1 MNLAKVFLKKKIL
14 TSFNNPIL
22 RNKLLLELRD
32 LELSVRALNALL
44 NQNLNTIKD
53 LIELTEGELKRFPN
67 MGQTSINQIKE
78 MLDNYSLYLGM
89 EIPDLN
95 DEANIE
101 TINSIEVKEED
112 KLIEI
117 SEEKIIELI
126 KEFDETTLSVRSKNV
141 LKNLNCT
148 NIGDIIFLS
157 GQSLLNNNNLGKK
170 SVNEIEEYINNLD
183 LNFGDIIEPW
193 DKNIVKQ
200 LRENLIGKIS
210 DEARQELIKK
220 NQYLEVELQKILEEC
235 IKTSQKDQSIKDRV
249 IDVLINRFG
258 LDGSPAKTLEII
270 GQKYN
275 VTRERIRQNQ
285 ENGLRKLKTFK
296 PFTPIL
302 DKIFEELSKSLPVTE
317 IEFNRILKEKKLTL
331 VEWDFKGLQDF
342 YENIGIKTDFYIT
355 KVNTIKIITN
365 NSKDFIAQQLLTII
379 NKQISRSGLF
389 SISKCMELKE
399 IYLNDVKSEIIKKIL
414 LTKANFNWLDDEQNW
429 FTYQSQRNRLT
440 NLISK
445 AATASKNQ
453 NIKTLYNSVKKNSRL
468 ERDLIFSQNIFINFC
483 KVAFDTSIDDFEH
496 IIFNSLKPKI
506 SNFKGRE
513 GQMIAPNEQKMMNI
527 FNDYGPILYIDD
539 LKELAILQDIKSD
552 SLTMMLQYS
561 PLFYRIDKGFYT
573 LIGKK
578 MDNKEEKLISVIN
591 LESSTFSKDECP
603 TSKGKITYVEV
614 NKNETLYKALPYPR
628 PMRTLPDGLYGVVYK
643 KKVYPVMKLFKEI
656 NKKRIEEEIS

>member
-1 MNLAKVFLKKKIL
+1 MNFAKVFLKKKIL

-193 DKNIVKQ
+193 DKDIVKQ

>member
-1 MNLAKVFLKKKIL
+1 MNFAKVFLKKKIL

-193 DKNIVKQ
+193 DKDIVKQ

-342 YENIGIKTDFYIT
+342 YENIGIKTDFYLS
-355 KVNTIKIITN
+355 VGRNPRIITSSLN
-365 NSKDFIAQQLLTII
+365 NNFSNLVIQAT
-379 NKQISRSGLF
+379 NKKISSSGLF
-389 SISKCMELKE
+389 SITECMNLKE
-399 IYLNDVKSEIIKKIL
+399 IYLNNIKKQTIKEIIQ
-414 LTKANFNWLDDEQNW
+414 TKELFVWLDGDEDY
-429 FTYQSQRNRLT
+429 FTYFSNRNRLS
-440 NLISK
+440 NLITKAVEGSK
-445 AATASKNQ
+445 TV
-453 NIKTLYNSVKKNSRL
+453 NIDNLFKSVKNYHRL
-468 ERDLIFSQNIFINFC
+468 SKESSYNKEVFINFC
-483 KVAFDTSIDDFEH
+483 QNSFNCDIVGEDLIFVNSKSKMSIY
-496 IIFNSLKPKI
+496 NG
-506 SNFKGRE
+506 FKGK
-513 GQMIAPNEQKMMNI
+513 IISTNEQKIIDI
-527 FNDYGPILYIDD
+527 FKNYGPILDWAD
-539 LKELAILQDIKSD
+539 LKELCNVFSVKEH
-552 SLTMMLQYS
+552 SLNMIMQFS
-561 PLFYRIDKGFYT
+561 VLFRRIDRATYILSNEKYS
-573 LIGKK
+573 LKNIKK
-578 MDNKEEKLISVIN
+578 YKIDISKESFVKEESEYL
-591 LESSTFSKDECP
+591 T
-603 TSKGKITYVEV
+603 
-614 NKNETLYKALPYPR
+614 NETGYVDIYDHGNFKSTMNYPR
-628 PMRTLPDGLYGVVYK
+628 PLRKVLDKYRGVS
-643 KKVYPVMKLFKEI
+643 FD
-656 NKKRIEEEIS
+656 NKIYVITEAN

>member
-193 DKNIVKQ
+193 DKDIVKQ

>member
-1 MNLAKVFLKKKIL
+1 
-14 TSFNNPIL
+14 
-22 RNKLLLELRD
+22 
-32 LELSVRALNALL
+32 
-44 NQNLNTIKD
+44 
-53 LIELTEGELKRFPN
+53 
-67 MGQTSINQIKE
+67 
-78 MLDNYSLYLGM
+78 
-89 EIPDLN
+89 
-95 DEANIE
+95 
-101 TINSIEVKEED
+101 
-112 KLIEI
+112 
-117 SEEKIIELI
+117 
-126 KEFDETTLSVRSKNV
+126 
-141 LKNLNCT
+141 
-148 NIGDIIFLS
+148 
-157 GQSLLNNNNLGKK
+157 LGKK
-170 SVNEIEEYINNLD
+170 SVDEIEEYINNLD

-193 DKNIVKQ
+193 DKEIVRQ

-235 IKTSQKDQSIKDRV
+235 IKTSQKDQSIKDRI

-285 ENGLRKLKTFK
+285 EFGLRKLRTRK

-302 DKIFEELSKSLPVTE
+302 DKIFEELSKALPVTE

-342 YENIGIKTDFYIT
+342 YEDLGIKTNFYIT
-355 KVNTIKIITN
+355 KVNTIKIITD

-429 FTYQSQRNRLT
+429 FTYRSQRNRLT

-468 ERDLIFSQNIFINFC
+468 ERELIFNQNIFINFC
-483 KVAFDTSIDDFEH
+483 KVAFDISIDGSEH
-496 IIFNSLKPKI
+496 IIFNSLTPKI

-527 FNDYGPILYIDD
+527 FNDYGLILNIDD

-578 MDNKEEKLISVIN
+578 MNNKEEKLISIIN

-603 TSKGKITYVEV
+603 VQKNKSTYIEV
-614 NKNETLYKALPYPR
+614 NKNESLLKVLPYQR
-628 PMRTLPDGLYGVVYK
+628 PIRMLPDGSFGVVYK
-643 KKVYPVMKLFKEI
+643 KNVYPIIKFLIEE
-656 NKKRIEEEIS
+656 NGKRIEKEIT

>member
-170 SVNEIEEYINNLD
+170 SVNEIEEYINNLN

-193 DKNIVKQ
+193 DKDIVKQ

>member
-193 DKNIVKQ
+193 EKDVIKQ

-235 IKTSQKDQSIKDRV
+235 IKISQKDQSIKDRI

-285 ENGLRKLKTFK
+285 EFGLRKLRTRK

-302 DKIFEELSKSLPVTE
+302 DKIFEELSKALPVTE

-342 YENIGIKTDFYIT
+342 YEDLGIKTNFYIT
-355 KVNTIKIITN
+355 KVNTIKIITD

-379 NKQISRSGLF
+379 NKQISSNGLF
-389 SISKCMELKE
+389 SISKCMGLKE

-429 FTYQSQRNRLT
+429 FTYRSQRNRLT

-468 ERDLIFSQNIFINFC
+468 ERELIFNQNIFINFC
-483 KVAFDTSIDDFEH
+483 KVAFDISIDGSEH
-496 IIFNSLKPKI
+496 IIFNSLTPKI

-527 FNDYGPILYIDD
+527 FNDYGLILNIDD

-578 MDNKEEKLISVIN
+578 MNNKEEKLISIIN

-603 TSKGKITYVEV
+603 VQKNKSTYIEV
-614 NKNETLYKALPYPR
+614 NKNESLLKVLPYQR
-628 PMRTLPDGLYGVVYK
+628 PIRMLPDGSFGVVYK
-643 KKVYPVMKLFKEI
+643 KNVYPIIKFLIEE
-656 NKKRIEEEIS
+656 NGKRIEKEIT

>member
-193 DKNIVKQ
+193 DKDIVKQ

-342 YENIGIKTDFYIT
+342 YENIGIKTDFYLS
-355 KVNTIKIITN
+355 VGRNPRIITSSLN
-365 NSKDFIAQQLLTII
+365 NNFSNLVIQAT
-379 NKQISRSGLF
+379 NKKISSSGLF
-389 SISKCMELKE
+389 SITECMNLKE
-399 IYLNDVKSEIIKKIL
+399 IYLNNIKKQTIKEIIQ
-414 LTKANFNWLDDEQNW
+414 TKELFVWLDGDEDY
-429 FTYQSQRNRLT
+429 FTYFSNRNRLS
-440 NLISK
+440 NLITKAVEGSK
-445 AATASKNQ
+445 TV
-453 NIKTLYNSVKKNSRL
+453 NIDNLFKSVKNYHRL
-468 ERDLIFSQNIFINFC
+468 SKESSYNKEVFINFC
-483 KVAFDTSIDDFEH
+483 QNSFNCDIVGEDLIFVNSKSKMSIY
-496 IIFNSLKPKI
+496 NG
-506 SNFKGRE
+506 FKGK
-513 GQMIAPNEQKMMNI
+513 IISTNEQKI
-527 FNDYGPILYIDD
+527 IDISRIMD
-539 LKELAILQDIKSD
+539 L
-552 SLTMMLQYS
+552 
-561 PLFYRIDKGFYT
+561 F
-573 LIGKK
+573 
-578 MDNKEEKLISVIN
+578 
-591 LESSTFSKDECP
+591 
-603 TSKGKITYVEV
+603 
-614 NKNETLYKALPYPR
+614 
-628 PMRTLPDGLYGVVYK
+628 
-643 KKVYPVMKLFKEI
+643 
-656 NKKRIEEEIS
+656 

>member
-193 DKNIVKQ
+193 DKDIVKQ

-317 IEFNRILKEKKLTL
+317 IEFNRILKEKKLTK

-513 GQMIAPNEQKMMNI
+513 GQMIAPNEQKMMNT